1 MIIWLRSL
9 VNFLPPRLTTRIMLG
24 LILIVV
30 SAGIVTTLAIN
41 QILARSLREELS
53 SSGRAMTTSLGESL
67 ANALVEGNL
76 ASIQEILN
84 TTLASNS
91 DIVYVFAYGPQTP
104 VIHTFPDGFPRDLLS
119 LVSASPTDLRSDL
132 KEYLVQT
139 ENGIVH
145 DFVYYPLDGVS
156 AEVHVGISENR
167 ILAEQW
173 RVTQIVLALTAIGCI
188 LAGGMTYG
196 FSRLATYPLVDFTR
210 RVQRLGQGHL
220 DERISL
226 SSGDEI
232 GQLAQAFNTMAD
244 EIQSAIH
251 RLKNS
256 EAGYRTLLSAAG
268 DVGEG
273 IALISDEPADEG
285 RLLFVNETF
294 ARLTGFE
301 TNDLIGANVSSL
313 LHPGSIELARNS
325 WQTIREGGTHST
337 STELTL
343 TDRHGNKYVVEN
355 ASTLIQYQEK
365 RALVWFTRDITD
377 RKRREQELRLR
388 NRELTALNAV
398 ATALNEPYSPD
409 FLQRALDEILQA
421 LELEIGWVTLFRPD
435 ETPEIVASEGLD
447 LRTSTIE
454 FPNCNCSKVLGT
466 GKPMLVESN
475 EHCILKALNQTE
487 SMPLRHTTIPL
498 GTHEKMFGVLSVAF
512 PAERAFDEYNLRL
525 LTAIG
530 TQMGI
535 ALENAR
541 LWGELQD
548 KERLRAELLA
558 KAIRAQEDE
567 RRRIARELHD
577 ETGQSLNAMVFGL
590 KAAETALADNPAQAR
605 DTLARLKSAAG
616 DTVRELQTIIY
627 DLRPS
632 LLDDLG
638 LTPALRWYAETR
650 LQNEGMGILWNIKGA
665 ERRLPPEVET
675 ALFRIGQEAITN
687 IAKYANA
694 SEVHIGLAFDEN
706 QVVLEIADN
715 GVGFNIEELLSHPP
729 ENGRGLGL
737 LGMRERA
744 ELLRGK
750 FEVASTLGSGTHI
763 RVELPIGQF
772 TGDTNH
778 DKNSRPA
785 GG

>member
-1 MIIWLRSL
+1 MIWLRTL
-9 VNFLPPRLTTRIMLG
+9 TNFLPPRLTTRIMLG

-53 SSGRAMTTSLGESL
+53 NSGRAITTSLGENL

-76 ASIQEILN
+76 ASIQEVLN

-91 DIVYVFAYGPQTP
+91 DILYAFAYGPQTP
-104 VIHTFPDGFPRDLLS
+104 VIHTFPEGFPLDLLS
-119 LVSASPTDLRSDL
+119 LVSVSPSDL
-132 KEYLVQT
+132 NEYLVKT
-139 ENGIVH
+139 ENGIVR
-145 DFVYYPLDGVS
+145 DFVYHPLDGVS
-156 AEVHVGISENR
+156 AEVHIGISENR

-173 RVTQIVLALTAIGCI
+173 RVTQIVLALTAVGCA
-188 LAGGMTYG
+188 LAAGMTYG

-226 SSGDEI
+226 STGDEI
-232 GQLAQAFNTMAD
+232 GELARAFNTMAD
-244 EIQSAIH
+244 EIQSAIQ

-273 IALISDEPADEG
+273 IALISNEPPDEG
-285 RLLFVNETF
+285 NLLFVNETF

-301 TNDLIGANVSSL
+301 TNDLIGTNVSGV
-313 LHPGSIELARNS
+313 LHPDSIELAGKS
-325 WQTIREGGTHST
+325 WQAIREGGTQST
-337 STELTL
+337 STELIL
-343 TDRHGNKYVVEN
+343 TDRHGNKYVVET
-355 ASTLIQYQEK
+355 ASTLIEYQAQ
-365 RALVWFTRDITD
+365 RALVWFTRNITD

-398 ATALNEPYSPD
+398 AATLNEPYSTN
-409 FLQRALDEILQA
+409 FLQRTLDETLQA
-421 LELEIGWVTLFRPD
+421 LELEIGWVTLLRAN
-435 ETPEIVASEGLD
+435 EVTEIVASKGFD
-447 LRTSTIE
+447 LELSIIE
-454 FPNCNCSKVLGT
+454 FPNCNCSNVLNT
-466 GKPMLVESN
+466 GQPMLVEAN
-475 EHCILKALNQTE
+475 EHCILKMFQLPE
-487 SMPLRHTTIPL
+487 MRPMRHVTIPL
-498 GTHEKMFGVLSVAF
+498 GTREKLFGVLSIAF
-512 PAERAFDEYNLRL
+512 PPTRAFDEYNLRL
-525 LTAIG
+525 LSAIG
-530 TQMGI
+530 KQIGI
-535 ALENAR
+535 ALENAS
-541 LWGELQD
+541 LWGELQE

-590 KAAETALADNPAQAR
+590 KAAETALGADPTRAR
-605 DTLARLKSAAG
+605 EVVARLKSAAG

-638 LTPALRWYAETR
+638 LAPALRWYAETR
-650 LQNEGMGILWNIKGA
+650 IQNEGMGIEWNINGE

-687 IAKYANA
+687 IAKYASA
-694 SEVHIGLAFDEN
+694 SEVHIGLAFDKKN
-706 QVVLEIADN
+706 TVLEIADN
-715 GVGFNIEELLSHPP
+715 GVGFNIEELLAHPP
-729 ENGRGLGL
+729 GYGQGLGL

-750 FEVASTLGSGTHI
+750 FEIASAPGYGTHI
-763 RVELPIGQF
+763 RVELPVQYVA
-772 TGDTNH
+772 GDTTR

>member
-1 MIIWLRSL
+1 MMTWLRSL
-9 VNFLPPRLTTRIMLG
+9 ANFLPPRLTTRIMLG

-53 SSGRAMTTSLGESL
+53 SSGRAITTSLGESL

-84 TTLASNS
+84 TTLDSNS
-91 DIVYVFAYGPQTP
+91 DIVYVFAYGPKTP
-104 VIHTFPDGFPRDLLS
+104 VIHTFPNGFPRDLLS
-119 LVSASPTDLRSDL
+119 LVSASPSDL
-132 KEYLVQT
+132 DEYLVQT
-139 ENGIVH
+139 ENGMVRN
-145 DFVYYPLDGVS
+145 FVYRPLDGVN

-173 RVTQIVLALTAIGCI
+173 RVTQIVLGLTALGCA
-188 LAGGMTYG
+188 LAAGMTYG
-196 FSRLATYPLVDFTR
+196 FSQLATYPLVDFTR

-232 GQLAQAFNTMAD
+232 GELAKAFNTMAD
-244 EIQSAIH
+244 EIQSAIQ
-251 RLKNS
+251 RLRTS
-256 EAGYRTLLSAAG
+256 EAGYRTLLNAAG

-273 IALISDEPADEG
+273 IALISDEPPDEG
-285 RLLFVNETF
+285 NLLFVNETF

-301 TNDLIGANVSSL
+301 ANDLIGTNVSGL
-313 LHPGSIELARNS
+313 LHPGSIDLARKS
-325 WQTIREGGTHST
+325 WQAIREGGTQSE
-337 STELTL
+337 SIELML
-343 TDRHGNKYVVEN
+343 MGRHGNKYVVET
-355 ASTLIQYQEK
+355 ASTLIEYQAK

-398 ATALNEPYSPD
+398 AATLNEPYSSN
-409 FLQRALDEILQA
+409 FLQRALDETLQA
-421 LELEIGWVTLFRPD
+421 LELEIGWVTLFH
-435 ETPEIVASEGLD
+435 TNQATQIVAWEGFD
-447 LRTSTIE
+447 LNSSSIE
-454 FPNCNCSKVLGT
+454 FPNCSCSKVLNT
-466 GKPMLVESN
+466 GEPMIVEAN
-475 EHCILKALNQTE
+475 EHCVLKFLQQPEIRA
-487 SMPLRHTTIPL
+487 LRHTTIPL
-498 GTHEKMFGVLSVAF
+498 GTHEKLFGVLSIAF

-530 TQMGI
+530 KQIGV
-535 ALENAR
+535 ALENAS
-541 LWGELQD
+541 LWSELQE
-548 KERLRAELLA
+548 KERLRTELLA

-590 KAAETALADNPAQAR
+590 KAAETALADDPAQAR
-605 DTLARLKSAAG
+605 EVVARLKSAAG
-616 DTVRELQTIIY
+616 ETVRELQTIIY

-650 LQNEGMGILWNIKGA
+650 LEKEGVRIIWNTNGT

-687 IAKYANA
+687 IAKYAGA
-694 SEVHIGLAFDEN
+694 SEVRIDLAFSEN
-706 QVVLEIADN
+706 HVILEISDN
-715 GVGFNIEELLSHPP
+715 GAGFGLERLLDCPLK
-729 ENGRGLGL
+729 NGRGLGL

-744 ELLRGK
+744 ELLHGK
-750 FEVASTLGSGTHI
+750 FEVASASASGTRI
-763 RVELPIGQF
+763 RVDLPIGQLA
-772 TGDTNH
+772 GDTNH
-778 DKNSRPA
+778 DKNSRPT
-785 GG
+785 GR

>member
-1 MIIWLRSL
+1 MMTWLRSL

-24 LILIVV
+24 LVLIVV

-53 SSGRAMTTSLGESL
+53 SSGRAITTSLGESL

-84 TTLASNS
+84 TTINSNS
-91 DIVYVFAYGPQTP
+91 DIVYVFAYGPKTP

-119 LVSASPTDLRSDL
+119 LVSASPSDL
-132 KEYLVQT
+132 NEYLVQT
-139 ENGIVH
+139 ENGMVRN
-145 DFVYYPLDGVS
+145 FVYRPLDGVN
-156 AEVHVGISENR
+156 ADVHVGISENR
-167 ILAEQW
+167 IQAEQW
-173 RVTQIVLALTAIGCI
+173 RVTQIVLGLTALGCA
-188 LAGGMTYG
+188 LAAGMTYG
-196 FSRLATYPLVDFTR
+196 FSQLATYPLVDFTC

-226 SSGDEI
+226 STGDEI
-232 GQLAQAFNTMAD
+232 GELAKAFNTMAD
-244 EIQSAIH
+244 EIQSAIQ
-251 RLKNS
+251 RLRTS
-256 EAGYRTLLSAAG
+256 EAGYRTLLNAAG

-273 IALISDEPADEG
+273 IALISDVPADEG
-285 RLLFVNETF
+285 KLLFVNETF
-294 ARLTGFE
+294 AHLTGFE
-301 TNDLIGANVSSL
+301 AHDLIGTNVSGV
-313 LHPGSIELARNS
+313 LHPVSIELARKS
-325 WQTIREGGTHST
+325 WQTIREGGKHST

-343 TDRHGNKYVVEN
+343 TDRHGNKYIVET
-355 ASTLIQYQEK
+355 ASTLIHYQEK

-377 RKRREQELRLR
+377 RIRREQELRLR

-398 ATALNEPYSPD
+398 AAALNELYSPD

-435 ETPEIVASEGLD
+435 ETPGIVASEGFD
-447 LRTSTIE
+447 LGKSTID
-454 FPNCNCSKVLGT
+454 FPNCNCSKVLRT
-466 GKPMLVESN
+466 GKPLLVESN
-475 EHCILKALNQTE
+475 EHCVLKVLKHTE
-487 SMPLRHTTIPL
+487 SIPLRHITIPL
-498 GTHEKMFGVLSVAF
+498 GTHEKLFGVLSVAF

-530 TQMGI
+530 TQMGV

-558 KAIRAQEDE
+558 KSIRAQEDE

-605 DTLARLKSAAG
+605 EVVARLKSAAG
-616 DTVRELQTIIY
+616 DTVRELQAIIY

-638 LTPALRWYAETR
+638 LMPALHWYAETH
-650 LQNEGMGILWNIKGA
+650 LENEGVKIVWNTNST
-665 ERRLPPEVET
+665 EHRLPPEVET

-687 IAKYANA
+687 IAKYAIA
-694 SEVHIGLAFDEN
+694 SEVHIGLTFDG
-706 QVVLEIADN
+706 QHAVLEIADN
-715 GVGFNIEELLSHPP
+715 GTGFNIEELLAHPP
-729 ENGRGLGL
+729 QNGRGLGL

-744 ELLRGK
+744 ELLHGN
-750 FEVASTLGSGTHI
+750 FEVAAASGTGTRI
-763 RVELPIGQF
+763 RVELPIEQF
-772 TGDTNH
+772 SRDTNH

>member
-1 MIIWLRSL
+1 MMNRLRL
-9 VNFLPPRLTTRIMLG
+9 LDKYLPPRLTTRIMLG
-24 LILIVV
+24 MVLIVIT
-30 SAGIVTTLAIN
+30 AGLVTTLAIN
-41 QILARSLREELS
+41 QILARGLRQELNN
-53 SSGRAMTTSLGESL
+53 SGRAITTSLGENL
-67 ANALVEGNL
+67 ANALIEGNL
-76 ASIQEILN
+76 ASIQEALN
-84 TTLASNS
+84 TTIASNS
-91 DIVYVFAYGPQTP
+91 DMAYILAYGPHTP
-104 VIHTFPDGFPRDLLS
+104 VIHTFPNGLPSDLLP
-119 LVSASPTDLRSDL
+119 LLSAPVYRD
-132 KEYLVQT
+132 EYYLQT
-139 ENGIVH
+139 ENGFVH
-145 DFVYYPLDGVS
+145 DFVYRPFDGVG
-156 AEVHVGISENR
+156 AEIHIGISENR
-167 ILAEQW
+167 IQTEQW
-173 RVTQIVLALTAIGCI
+173 RVTQIVLGLTALGCA
-188 LAGGMTYG
+188 LAAGMTYG
-196 FSRLATYPLVDFTR
+196 FSQLATYPLVDFTR

-232 GQLAQAFNTMAD
+232 GELAKAFNTMAD
-244 EIQSAIH
+244 EIQSAIQ
-251 RLKNS
+251 RLRAS
-256 EAGYRTLLSAAG
+256 EAGYRTLLNAAG

-273 IALISDEPADEG
+273 IALISDEPVDEG

-301 TNDLIGANVSSL
+301 AHALIGTNISAV
-313 LHPGSIELARNS
+313 LHPGSIELARKS
-325 WQTIREGGTHST
+325 WQAIREGGTHSA

-343 TDRHGNKYVVEN
+343 TDRHGNKYVVET

-377 RKRREQELRLR
+377 RIRREQELRLR

-398 ATALNEPYSPD
+398 AAALNEPYSPD

-435 ETPEIVASEGLD
+435 ETAEIVASEGLD
-447 LRTSTIE
+447 TGKSKIE
-454 FPNCNCSKVLGT
+454 FPNCNCSTVLIT
-466 GKPMLVESN
+466 GSPMLVESN
-475 EHCILKALNQTE
+475 EHCTLKATNQTR
-487 SMPLRHTTIPL
+487 SARLRHTTIPL
-498 GTHEKMFGVLSVAF
+498 GTHEKLFGVLSVAF

-558 KAIRAQEDE
+558 KVIRAQEDE

-590 KAAETALADNPAQAR
+590 KAVETALADNPGQAR
-605 DTLARLKSAAG
+605 GMVARLKSAAG

-650 LQNEGMGILWNIKGA
+650 LESMGVRIVWNTNGV

-687 IAKYANA
+687 IAKYAAA
-694 SEVHIGLAFDEN
+694 SKVEIDLRFNEDHVI
-706 QVVLEIADN
+706 LEISDN
-715 GVGFNIEELLSHPP
+715 GAGFGLERLPDRP
-729 ENGRGLGL
+729 RKNGQGLGL

-744 ELLRGK
+744 ELLHGTFK
-750 FEVASTLGSGTHI
+750 VESVPGSGTQV
-763 RVELPIGQF
+763 RVELPIRHLPGEP
-772 TGDTNH
+772 NH
-778 DKNSRPA
+778 DENSRPA

>member
-1 MIIWLRSL
+1 MMIWLRSL
-9 VNFLPPRLTTRIMLG
+9 LDFLPHRLTTRIMLG

-30 SAGIVTTLAIN
+30 AAGILTNLAIN

-53 SSGRAMTTSLGESL
+53 SSGRAITTSLGESV

-84 TTLASNS
+84 TTLSSNS
-91 DIVYVFAYGPQTP
+91 DIIYAFAYGPQTP

-119 LVSASPTDLRSDL
+119 LVSTSSTSLN
-132 KEYLVQT
+132 EYLVQT
-139 ENGIVH
+139 ENGIVR
-145 DFVYYPLDGVS
+145 DFVYRPLEGVS

-173 RVTQIVLALTAIGCI
+173 RFTQIVLMLTTLGCV
-188 LAGGMTYG
+188 LAVGMTYG

-220 DERISL
+220 DERIAI
-226 SSGDEI
+226 SSSDEI
-232 GQLAQAFNTMAD
+232 GELAQAFNTMAD
-244 EIQSAIH
+244 EIQSAIQ

-273 IALISDEPADEG
+273 IALISDEPPDEG
-285 RLLFVNETF
+285 KLLFVNETF
-294 ARLTGFE
+294 SQLTGFE
-301 TNDLIGANVSSL
+301 SNDLIGTNVSSL
-313 LHPGSIELARNS
+313 LHPDSIELARKS
-325 WQTIREGGTHST
+325 WQAIQEGGTQSE
-337 STELTL
+337 SIELML
-343 TDRHGNKYVVEN
+343 MDRHGNKYVVETS
-355 ASTLIQYQEK
+355 STLIAYQSQ

-398 ATALNEPYSPD
+398 AATLNEPYSSN
-409 FLQRALDEILQA
+409 FLQRALDETLQA
-421 LELEIGWVTLFRPD
+421 LELEIGWVTLFRANQA
-435 ETPEIVASEGLD
+435 TEIVAWVGFD
-447 LRTSTIE
+447 LNSSSIE
-454 FPNCNCSKVLGT
+454 FPNCSCSKVLST
-466 GKPMLVESN
+466 GQPTIVEAN
-475 EHCILKALNQTE
+475 EHCLLRFLQQREIGA
-487 SMPLRHTTIPL
+487 LRHTTIPL
-498 GTHEKMFGVLSVAF
+498 ATHEKLFGVLSIAF
-512 PAERAFDEYNLRL
+512 QRERPFDEYNLRL

-530 TQMGI
+530 KQMGI
-535 ALENAR
+535 ALENAS
-541 LWGELQD
+541 LWGELQE

-590 KAAETALADNPAQAR
+590 KAAETALAVDPAQAR
-605 DTLARLKSAAG
+605 EVVARLKSAAG

-650 LQNEGMGILWNIKGA
+650 LEKEGVGIIWNTDGA

-675 ALFRIGQEAITN
+675 ALFRIGQEAMTN
-687 IAKYANA
+687 IAKYAGA
-694 SEVHIGLAFDEN
+694 SEVHIGLAFDEE
-706 QVVLEIADN
+706 QTILEITDN
-715 GVGFNIEELLSHPP
+715 GIGFNIEELLAHPP
-729 ENGRGLGL
+729 EKGRGLGL
-737 LGMRERA
+737 LGMRERV
-744 ELLRGK
+744 ELLRGE
-750 FEVASTLGSGTHI
+750 FEVASAPGSGTRI
-763 RVELPIGQF
+763 RVELPVQHLVK
-772 TGDTNH
+772 DMNH
-778 DKNSRPA
+778 DKNSSPV